1 MASELLH
8 RTDNFNGAT
17 WYRNPPPEHFQ
28 PSGWSNVQSNFG
40 KTSDWM
46 SKRPHFLRLDSTGE
60 SADSSPEPEESLQV
74 CQKKREANWDTGK
87 RFHANNSSVNREVAA
102 KSRRTTNLCH
112 FQGNNMFHSKDSLG
126 PVELDLLA
134 SKFNSFSTNQNPN
147 IPVETNSQVNMSQ
160 CYMYNNQDRGPLG
173 PHVPHGGAGY
183 QPQNV
188 RPVPTSAPHG
198 PPSES
203 QQAHNEAALSF
214 INMSVFTPNF
224 IHQPCQR
231 WRQHGPFLNRP
242 PVIPPHPM
250 GFVNPPIYN
259 MPHGNVPPPNFN
271 FVPQRAPF
279 TPFRFPQQIPHVHVN
294 EPKHP
299 NGSNRKK
306 PSNRERNHPRMF
318 TKILQRPPQ
327 KETTEKKSNVNRV
340 PVESRNH
347 SVVAGKSSS
356 DVPVK
361 SSDAKA
367 KKEKT
372 SKNVKLSKCSS
383 LNGTANVEIV
393 SKCSDSSETVLP
405 NSSVNKQEVGK
416 VNSDGNKQRHSTIE
430 FMLSSLKSV
439 DRLSDSD
446 FLDCDWDTLDNSVEH
461 TWDEYFLSND
471 PFHPLTGW
479 LCKTG
484 CPDPNKTENGGGKVT
499 ASSSPMTSSS
509 SSQWSHRSQD
519 FDSGT
524 ESGSEGETNSDSD
537 GDWEEEGENVQTSP
551 SDQLQSKTVPSTKA
565 VSNKADSCKTRAE
578 QTVQEIEKKDGDDT
592 ARRQKCL
599 HPSISYVLG
608 GYNAASDEDDSDD
621 ESDDWDSFDDSDEEH
636 VSSDSSKRDQSNN
649 LYQFSNNRFPPLS
662 YFRRDPNSTP
672 EVKTSPSVP
681 CGPIF
686 KPKARTVLISQRI
699 ICQVSDRPVSMIVP
713 LEQNGRMSQNS
724 MPTIQVSGQS
734 PQKVH
739 FPTSCLKSVC
749 ARGTKSSKKV
759 Q

>member
-8 RTDNFNGAT
+8 RTDNFNVAT

-28 PSGWSNVQSNFG
+28 PSGWSNVQSNLG

-60 SADSSPEPEESLQV
+60 SADSSPEPEESLQA

-112 FQGNNMFHSKDSLG
+112 FQGNNMFHSKESLSA
-126 PVELDLLA
+126 VELDLLA

-147 IPVETNSQVNMSQ
+147 IPVDTNSQLNMSQ

-188 RPVPTSAPHG
+188 RPVPNSGPLG
-198 PPSES
+198 PPNES

-242 PVIPPHPM
+242 PVIPPPPM
-250 GFVNPPIYN
+250 ESPVYPIQ
-259 MPHGNVPPPNFN
+259 VP
-271 FVPQRAPF
+271 
-279 TPFRFPQQIPHVHVN
+279 PQQIPHVHSK

-306 PSNRERNHPRMF
+306 TPNRERNHPRMF

-356 DVPVK
+356 DVRVK
-361 SSDAKA
+361 SSDLKA

-372 SKNVKLSKCSS
+372 SKNVKSSKCSS

-405 NSSVNKQEVGK
+405 NSSANKQEVGK
-416 VNSDGNKQRHSTIE
+416 LKSDGIKRHSTIE
-430 FMLSSLKSV
+430 FMLQSEI
-439 DRLSDSD
+439 
-446 FLDCDWDTLDNSVEH
+446 C
-461 TWDEYFLSND
+461 
-471 PFHPLTGW
+471 
-479 LCKTG
+479 
-484 CPDPNKTENGGGKVT
+484 
-499 ASSSPMTSSS
+499 
-509 SSQWSHRSQD
+509 RS
-519 FDSGT
+519 
-524 ESGSEGETNSDSD
+524 
-537 GDWEEEGENVQTSP
+537 
-551 SDQLQSKTVPSTKA
+551 
-565 VSNKADSCKTRAE
+565 
-578 QTVQEIEKKDGDDT
+578 IE
-592 ARRQKCL
+592 RQ
-599 HPSISYVLG
+599 
-608 GYNAASDEDDSDD
+608 
-621 ESDDWDSFDDSDEEH
+621 
-636 VSSDSSKRDQSNN
+636 
-649 LYQFSNNRFPPLS
+649 
-662 YFRRDPNSTP
+662 
-672 EVKTSPSVP
+672 
-681 CGPIF
+681 
-686 KPKARTVLISQRI
+686 
-699 ICQVSDRPVSMIVP
+699 
-713 LEQNGRMSQNS
+713 
-724 MPTIQVSGQS
+724 
-734 PQKVH
+734 
-739 FPTSCLKSVC
+739 
-749 ARGTKSSKKV
+749 
-759 Q
+759 